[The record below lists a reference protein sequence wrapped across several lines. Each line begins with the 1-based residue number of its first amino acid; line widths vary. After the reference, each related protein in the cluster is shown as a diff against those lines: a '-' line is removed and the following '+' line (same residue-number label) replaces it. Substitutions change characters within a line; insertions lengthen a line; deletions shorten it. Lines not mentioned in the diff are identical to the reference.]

1 MVYQFDMTEQR
12 TPLTEAG
19 ALPVYM
25 QIAELLSRQIDAGI
39 LVEGQR
45 LPPEREM
52 AKQHGVAVGTLRKS
66 LARLTAMG
74 RLTRRQ
80 GSGNYILR
88 SDDRAAIYAMFRLEL
103 PSGGGLPSARLLS
116 VERLK
121 TPGNSAEFP
130 WGSIS
135 FQFRRIRYLDKLPVA
150 IEEIWLDGSV
160 ADAIGPDR
168 VSQSLYQFYR
178 DELGLWIMKTED
190 SVALAPAPDWAV
202 DQFPLAPGSP
212 VGYVERRGWSQHGRQ
227 VEFSRTWFDPERSRF
242 IARQG

>member
-1 MVYQFDMTEQR
+1 MVYQFFMTVS
-12 TPLTEAG
+12 LTGTSEAG

-25 QIAELLSRQIDAGI
+25 QIAERLARQIDAGI

-88 SDDRAAIYAMFRLEL
+88 SDDQGAIYAMFRLEL

-116 VERLK
+116 VERVKMTQKPASLSWNG
-121 TPGNSAEFP
+121 PS
-130 WGSIS
+130 
-135 FQFRRIRYLDKLPVA
+135 QRFRRVRFLDGKPVA
-150 IEEIWLDGSV
+150 IEEIWLDAEMASTV
-160 ADAIGPDR
+160 DPDR
-168 VSQSLYQFYR
+168 VSQSLYRFYR
-178 DELGLWIMKTED
+178 DELGLWIMRTED
-190 SVALAPAPDWAV
+190 SVALAPLPGWAV
-202 DQFPLAPGSP
+202 DHFPLAPGSP
-212 VGYVERRGWSQHGRQ
+212 VGYVERRGWSQHDRQ
-227 VEFSRTWFDPERSRF
+227 VEFSRTWFDPEMSRF
-242 IARQG
+242 VARQG

>member
-1 MVYQFDMTEQR
+1 MVYQFGMTKLP
-12 TPLTEAG
+12 TPLAEAG

-39 LVEGQR
+39 LIEGQR

-52 AKQHGVAVGTLRKS
+52 ARQHGVAVGTLRKS

-88 SDDRAAIYAMFRLEL
+88 SDDKAAIYAMFRLEL

-116 VERLK
+116 VERVK
-121 TPGNSAEFP
+121 TPKASAEFP
-130 WGSIS
+130 WGNISIR
-135 FQFRRIRYLDKLPVA
+135 FRRIRYLDNLPVA
-150 IEEIWLDGSV
+150 IEEIWLDGAV
-160 ADAIGPDR
+160 AGAIGPDR

-190 SVALAPAPDWAV
+190 SVALAALPDWAV
-202 DQFPLAPGSP
+202 DQFPLPPGSP
-212 VGYVERRGWSQHGRQ
+212 VGYVERRGWSQHDTQ

>member
-227 VEFSRTWFDPERSRF
+227 IEFSRTWFDPERSRF

>member
-121 TPGNSAEFP
+121 TPGNSAELP